1 MYELLNAI
9 QIREGSL
16 PKVVTTSQAEVKNRL
31 IGIRLAM
38 LTLRMRDNWIKLFG
52 DHQTA
57 LIALAIVVIMSER
70 LMRSELDPELETLAV
85 PMPTADLAKC
95 NLSSIAAATGL
106 NRETIRRKVDQLVR
120 RGLVV
125 REKGAIQLRPG
136 FTQQKL
142 AHDVVKIQ
150 LDELRRAFN
159 DLLRLKALEMRQG

>member
-1 MYELLNAI
+1 
-9 QIREGSL
+9 
-16 PKVVTTSQAEVKNRL
+16 
-31 IGIRLAM
+31 M

-52 DHQTA
+52 DHQNA

-70 LMRSELDPELETLAV
+70 LVRSELDPELETLAV

-95 NLSSIAAATGL
+95 NVSSIAAATGL
-106 NRETIRRKVDQLVR
+106 NRETTRRKVNELVR
-120 RGLVV
+120 KGLVI

-150 LDELRRAFN
+150 LDELRRAMN
-159 DLLRLKALEMRQG
+159 DLLRMEALELRRS

>member
-1 MYELLNAI
+1 MSV
-9 QIREGSL
+9 RGTVS
-16 PKVVTTSQAEVKNRL
+16 KVVTASQVEEKNRL

-38 LTLRMRDNWIKLFG
+38 LTLRMRENWITLFG

-85 PMPTADLAKC
+85 PMPTAGLAKC

-106 NRETIRRKVDQLVR
+106 NRETTRRKVDQLVR

-125 REKGAIQLRPG
+125 RENGAVWLKPG

-142 AHDVVKIQ
+142 AGDVVKTQ
-150 LDELRRAFN
+150 LDELRRALN
-159 DLLRLKALEMRQG
+159 DMLRIEALELRES

>member
-1 MYELLNAI
+1 V
-9 QIREGSL
+9 S
-16 PKVVTTSQAEVKNRL
+16 KVVSVSDKAEARSRL
-31 IGIRLAM
+31 LGIRLAM

-70 LMRSELDPELETLAV
+70 LMRSELDPELETLSV

-106 NRETIRRKVDQLVR
+106 NRETTRRKVDQLVR
-120 RGLVV
+120 RGLVI
-125 REKGAIQLRPG
+125 REAGVIRLKPG

-142 AHDVVKIQ
+142 AGEVVKTQ
-150 LDELRRAFN
+150 LDELRRALN
-159 DLLRLKALEMRQG
+159 DLLRIEALELRES